1 MSAEAP
7 GTRIVAAAASGDP
20 DGAAAFE
27 QWSGGGPAPA
37 TGAPEVDLPAGCSV
51 VLCTYSRAAA
61 VRRFLESLRQQKRRP
76 DELIVVDAS
85 HDAQT
90 EPVVRELAAR
100 EGTPRHVAYYRV
112 SGRYRGLTRQRNFGL
127 ARVGFDLVA
136 FFDDDTVLDPGC
148 LGELE
153 RVLRAGGQ
161 IVGAGGAVDEP
172 GRGQEKLWRLRRTL
186 GIVGELTPGR
196 YSRSGMSIPWSLLPS
211 GGGPVEGDWL
221 PGCAMIWRTGPA
233 RAEGFND
240 GFAGYA
246 QGEDLDFS
254 LRMRRR
260 GRLVLVGSARLRHL
274 QEPEGRP
281 DAFRLGY
288 MAIRNRFEIHRRGLL
303 DRTTRDVVWFAYAWT
318 ADTLMLARHFLHPGR
333 WGATLRQ
340 IGGRIRAAIELGREA
355 MSAARSREIR

>member
-1 MSAEAP
+1 MSAAEAP
-7 GTRIVAAAASGDP
+7 LRPAPWGDP
-20 DGAAAFE
+20 DVVAAFGTGRDPV
-27 QWSGGGPAPA
+27 SCVAPA
-37 TGAPEVDLPAGCSV
+37 AETALATGCSV
-51 VLCTYSRAAA
+51 VLCTFARSDA
-61 VRRFLESLRQQKRRP
+61 VRRFLESLRRQERRP

-85 HDAQT
+85 RDALT
-90 EPVVRELAAR
+90 EPVVRDLAAS
-100 EGTPRHVAYYRV
+100 EDAPRHVAYYRV
-112 SGRYRGLTRQRNFGL
+112 SGRHRGLTRQRNFAL

-136 FFDDDTVLDPGC
+136 FFDDDTVLDPAC

-153 RVLRAGGQ
+153 RALREGGQ
-161 IVGAGGAVDEP
+161 IVGAGGAIEEP
-172 GRGQEKLWRLRRTL
+172 GRGQEKLWRLRRAL
-186 GIVGELTPGR
+186 GIVGDLTPGR
-196 YSRSGMSIPWSLLPS
+196 YSRSGMSIPWSLLPP
-211 GGGPVEGDWL
+211 GGGLVEGDWL

-233 RAEGFND
+233 RAEGFHD
-240 GFAGYA
+240 GFAGYG

-260 GRLVLVGSARLRHL
+260 GRLVLVGSAHLQHL

-288 MAIRNRFEIHRRGLL
+288 MAIRNRYEIHRRGLL

-340 IGGRIRAAIELGREA
+340 IGGRIRAAIELSRGR
-355 MSAARSREIR
+355 